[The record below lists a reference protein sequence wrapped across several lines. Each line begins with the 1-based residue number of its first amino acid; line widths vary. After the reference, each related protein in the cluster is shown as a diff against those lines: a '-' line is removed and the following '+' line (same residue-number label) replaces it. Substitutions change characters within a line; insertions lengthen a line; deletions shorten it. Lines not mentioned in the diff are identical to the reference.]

1 MFSDGMLGRNAL
13 GWLVWLIYNGLLWNI
28 FVDKTINLE
37 NHIQTFTQNS
47 SVSEKPGSL
56 SA

>member
-37 NHIQTFTQNS
+37 NHIQTFTQSS